1 MRVLERPRV
10 TKKDFFR
17 RRIMPI
23 VFGVVI
29 VLISRKSCQRAERTQ
44 ATFVI
49 DYGTAEPLVQAIDLE
64 LWMGQEP
71 VARFHRAA
79 LDKHIGKTTFAGSF
93 PAKDGELRMDLT
105 LFSGAHR
112 QLVRTVHTEENA
124 VVTVNLAYDLPTP

>member
-1 MRVLERPRV
+1 MLERLAV

-29 VLISRKSCQRAERTQ
+29 VLISRQSCQKAERTQ

-49 DYGTAEPLVQAIDLE
+49 DYGTVEPLVQAIDLE

-71 VARFHRAA
+71 VATFHRAA
-79 LDKHIGKTTFAGSF
+79 LDKHIGKTTFTGSF
-93 PAKDGELRMDLT
+93 PSKDGELRMDLT

-124 VVTVNLAYDLPTP
+124 VVTVNLAYDLQKP